1 MPARLLKATSLFASC
16 DPLIFPFETTATAT
30 GLSDSFGQ
38 SRAHEALAF
47 AMSMDRSGYNVYV
60 LGDPGTGRHTVVRHT
75 LESRARA
82 EATPPDLVYL
92 HSFTDPERPRSL
104 SLPAGRGL
112 AFRQTMQKFVQDLAT
127 ATLAAFESEEFRSR
141 IESLQSEFK
150 GREDGA
156 LTELGKAA
164 VSEGVV
170 LMRTPQG
177 FVFAPLRGEEALDA
191 DEFAK
196 LPEEERERLGHSMQK
211 FGQELEKL
219 LHQFPRWRKELQ
231 EKIRQA
237 SREAITLAVGHL
249 IEDLKA
255 EYQDLPEIG
264 AFLDE
269 VMQDVIDLSEAL
281 RDRDS
286 GQGPFQGGGLTLE
299 RYQVNLLVSHAGKQG
314 APVVYEDNPSYQNL
328 IGRVDTMAQFG
339 MQMTNFTLIR
349 AGSLHRANGGYLVL
363 DAHKILSAPFA
374 WEGLKRALKSAQI
387 QIESTTQLYGLSGSV
402 SLEPQPVPLQI
413 KVILIGDRQI
423 YYLLRNLDPEFAD
436 LFKVEADFEDQLE
449 KSDQNIRLY
458 GELIT
463 TLVST
468 HSLLP
473 VHRRAA
479 ARIVEESGRRAADQS
494 RLSAG
499 TRWIADLLCESDHHA
514 RQEKRS
520 VVDAVDIDAAL
531 LMRARRADR
540 LKLRIHEAI
549 LRESLLIETSGSVVG
564 QINGLAVVDPGESA
578 FAYPVRITA
587 TVRMGDGHVV
597 DIERE
602 TEMGG
607 PIHSKGVLI
616 LTAYLANEFAQE
628 APLCLS
634 ASLVFEQSYG
644 AVEGDSASLAELCV
658 LLSAIARVPLRQD
671 LALTGSVNQRGQAQA
686 IGGVNEKI
694 EGFYDICK
702 KRTLNGTQGVIIP
715 AANEKHLMLRPSVRE
730 SVEKGE
736 FHIYSVEHVD
746 QAIELLTGL
755 PARGSGS
762 EWTENIRS
770 LTASRLDNYSRLR
783 QAYANAKSSS

>member
-1 MPARLLKATSLFASC
+1 MSARSLPATALFAPC
-16 DPLIFPFETTATAT
+16 DPGSFPFETTATAS

-38 SRAHEALAF
+38 SRAHDALTF
-47 AMSMDRSGYNVYV
+47 AMSIERPGYNVYV

-75 LESRARA
+75 LENRA
-82 EATPPDLVYL
+82 ESEPTPADLVYL
-92 HSFTDPERPRSL
+92 HSFADPEKPRSL
-104 SLPAGRGL
+104 SLPSGRGL
-112 AFRQTMQKFVQDLAT
+112 AFRQSMQKFVADLST
-127 ATLAAFESEEFRSR
+127 ATLAAFESDEFRSR
-141 IESLQSEFK
+141 IESIQNEYK
-150 GREDGA
+150 AREDMA
-156 LTELGKAA
+156 LSELGKAA
-164 VSEGVV
+164 SLEGVA

-196 LPEEERERLGHSMQK
+196 LPEEERERLGRSMQK

-249 IEDLKA
+249 IEDLKVT
-255 EYQDLPEIG
+255 YQDLPDIQ
-264 AFLDE
+264 AYLDE

-281 RDRDS
+281 RDRDT
-286 GQGPFQGGGLTLE
+286 GQGANFPGSGLTLE

-339 MQMTNFTLIR
+339 MQITNFTLIR
-349 AGSLHRANGGYLVL
+349 GGSLHRANGGYLVL
-363 DAHKILSAPFA
+363 DAHKILSQPFA
-374 WEGLKRALKSAQI
+374 WEGLKRALKSASI

-402 SLEPQPVPLQI
+402 SLEPEPVALDV
-413 KVILIGDRQI
+413 KVILVGDRQI
-423 YYLLRNLDPEFAD
+423 YYLLKNLDPEFAD
-436 LFKVEADFEDQLE
+436 LFKVEADFADQLE
-449 KSDQNIRLY
+449 RSEQNIRLY

-463 TLVST
+463 TLVQSQN
-468 HSLLP
+468 LLP
-473 VHRRAA
+473 LHRGAV
-479 ARIVEESGRRAADQS
+479 ARIVEESGRRAADQT

-499 TRWIADLLCESDHHA
+499 TRWIADLLCESDFQA
-514 RQEKRS
+514 RRDNRS
-520 VVDAVDIDAAL
+520 LVTVQDIDAAL
-531 LMRARRADR
+531 AERARRADR
-540 LKLRIHEAI
+540 LKLHIQDAI
-549 LRESLLIETSGSVVG
+549 LRGSLLIETSGRVTG
-564 QINGLAVVDPGESA
+564 QINALAVVDPGEAA

-597 DIERE
+597 DIERK

-616 LTAYLANEFAQE
+616 LTSYLAHEYAQE
-628 APLCLS
+628 IPLCLS

-658 LLSAIARVPLRQD
+658 LLSAITRVPLRQD
-671 LALTGSVNQRGQAQA
+671 LAITGSVNQRGQAQA

-694 EGFYDICK
+694 EGFFDICK
-702 KRTLNGTQGVIIP
+702 QRLLSGSQGVIIP
-715 AANEKHLMLRPSVRE
+715 AANEKHLMLRPAVRQ

-755 PARGSGS
+755 PARGSGR
-762 EWTENIRS
+762 EWTENIHS
-770 LTASRLDNYSRLR
+770 LTASRLESYSRQR
-783 QAYANAKSSS
+783 QEYTRPAS